1 MSLALLRA
9 KVPSDR
15 LGNGTVANHVTIST
29 VGLGQDVNRAFLEKV
44 ATAAEGKSYFLNDPS
59 GLEQVLL
66 RDVEEHTGV
75 TAIEKTI
82 QPKVVKQAE
91 ILDGVGIETA
101 PPLRGYVRFQ
111 ARSTSDTIL
120 EADRTDPL
128 FVRRQYGLGRSAVFT
143 SDYWLWPS

>member
-91 ILDGVGIETA
+91 I
-101 PPLRGYVRFQ
+101 
-111 ARSTSDTIL
+111 RSEEHTS
-120 EADRTDPL
+120 
-128 FVRRQYGLGRSAVFT
+128 
-143 SDYWLWPS
+143 